1 MDSAKLKKLQDYSLV
16 LKSQASSK
24 EAQGNVSEALKDYVK
39 LVDIL
44 LLLANE
50 ARDHPTWQKLIAEAE
65 SYQKKA
71 RALANPNAKEEK
83 RKDPPYE
90 IKTMDKNAGQVSI
103 LKSLKL
109 PLMGKKQESS
119 VVEPDLQP
127 VGAES
132 IISSWAKDLNTPKQ
146 VPNVKTQDN
155 VPFSLYSQVLQEKA
169 ILAEELEAFRLKE
182 KEYLAIIEAK
192 NNELAESPIREEFL
206 ANYVPKSEYE
216 KLKESTQ
223 EVITKE
229 KYTMLQEEVKELQ
242 LKVKN
247 YVPPT
252 ILDEMFEYVSFL
264 VSTMPKLDPQRSEA
278 SS

>member
-1 MDSAKLKKLQDYSLV
+1 MDSAKLKKLQEYSLV

-50 ARDHPTWQKLIAEAE
+50 SKDHPTWQKLIAEAE

-71 RALANPNAKEEK
+71 RTLANPDAKEER

-90 IKTMDKNAGQVSI
+90 IKTMDKNAGQASI

-109 PLMGKKQESS
+109 PLMGKKQEPNP
-119 VVEPDLQP
+119 VEPVLQP
-127 VGAES
+127 VGAQS

-146 VPNVKTQDN
+146 VPKVETQDS
-155 VPFSLYSQVLQEKA
+155 VPFSLYSQVLEEKA
-169 ILAEELEAFRLKE
+169 ILGQELENFRSKE

-192 NNELAESPIREEFL
+192 NNELAERPTKEEFL
-206 ANYVPKSEYE
+206 ANYVLKSEYE
-216 KLKESTQ
+216 RLKESTQ
-223 EVITKE
+223 DVITKE
-229 KYTMLQEEVKELQ
+229 KYAMLQEEVKELQ

-247 YVPPT
+247 YIPPT

-264 VSTMPKLDPQRSEA
+264 VSTLPKVDPQRSEA